1 MKIYFVDIGFE
12 FRVGTLLVSTVFI
25 FVVDSELK
33 SFCNNL
39 KQTEKKQV
47 KKLNRK
53 LLKKGF

>member
-39 KQTEKKQV
+39 KQTEKKAS
-47 KKLNRK
+47 KKIK
-53 LLKKGF
+53 